1 MRRYQILLVLL
12 FVAGSIGVR
21 AEGLAAPDVSV
32 TQAASLEAAGFS
44 EDELIF
50 VRRLCLQFDGAQN
63 GYDVIKIFKFIAA
76 SPYAADMNKLWT
88 TQGCPSSINTTMK
101 VPFIFNTAVD
111 PVGREDFIYAVY
123 KYFVKKKNSPETWT
137 KLINTPTKE
146 GMTFLDYIQYN
157 VVKNQYSTTE
167 TMDAAQRVVRD
178 LCSKG
183 GVYAKYQATMQ
194 CPQPVA
200 E

>member
-21 AEGLAAPDVSV
+21 AEGLAAPDVSA
-32 TQAASLEAAGFS
+32 TQAASLEASGFS
-44 EDELIF
+44 ADEKNFFEI
-50 VRRLCLQFDGAQN
+50 LCMKYDNAQK
-63 GYDVIKIFKFIAA
+63 GYDVIKIFKEIAA

-88 TQGCPSSINTTMK
+88 TQGCPSSIYTKMK
-101 VPFIFNTAVD
+101 VPFIYNTAYD
-111 PVGREDFIYAVY
+111 APGREEFIYEVY

-137 KLINTPTKE
+137 RLINTPTKE

-157 VVKNQYSTTE
+157 VLKNHYSTTP
-167 TMDAAQRVVRD
+167 TMDAAQRIVRD